1 MADSIE
7 DMAGNFFLKLF
18 LWQIQLLAK
27 GAVLLVMFPFILLKD
42 LFCRKSEDGQN
53 NTGNPT

>member
-27 GAVLLVMFPFILLKD
+27 GAILLVTFPFILLKD
-42 LFCRKSEDGQN
+42 LFSRKSGDN
-53 NTGNPT
+53 PNDTGNPP

>member
-1 MADSIE
+1 MADSVE

-18 LWQIQLLAK
+18 LWQIQILVR
-27 GAVLLVMFPFILLKD
+27 GAVLLITFPLVLLKD
-42 LFCRKSEDGQN
+42 LFCRKIGDDPN